1 MLEFRK
7 QLPLPRGRIPGSY
20 SSWPPTMA
28 CQQGIKAWAETP
40 SKVSLYG
47 IAAIKSDRISVGDG
61 SVSPYGSNT
70 LTGYGNIP
78 RYRLLIG
85 TPPDDNSRLLARII
99 GELYSGLGSLKARA
113 CVNHVSPMTC
123 SGFQPCL
130 LEASAHCTQL
140 TIDTY
145 LDIQAEPHA
154 KIYV

>member
-1 MLEFRK
+1 MAPKYGMSKRDQSMGRDAIQSF
-7 QLPLPRGRIPGSY
+7 PLRH
-20 SSWPPTMA
+20 
-28 CQQGIKAWAETP
+28 CH
-40 SKVSLYG
+40 
-47 IAAIKSDRISVGDG
+47 IKSGRISVGDG